1 MRITL
6 RQQILAAIFAAVIG
20 ILSQLVITLPITIV
34 PFTLQTFIVGLTVT
48 LLGTR
53 TGTWAIILYLLL
65 GLIGIPVFA
74 GGASGIGALLGPTGG
89 FLIGFIFNGL
99 ITGTIIE
106 KTKFN
111 YRWAIL
117 ANLAGAAVVLLFGA
131 AWMHFGTGMS
141 FSAALNAAVLPFLI
155 PGIVKALAAAV
166 IGVVIANRLPQ
177 RFLTPVK

>member
-1 MRITL
+1 MRIPL

-20 ILSQLVITLPITIV
+20 ILSQLVITLPFTIV
-34 PFTLQTFIVGLTVT
+34 PFTLQTFIIGLTVT
-48 LLGTR
+48 ILGTK
-53 TGTWAIILYLLL
+53 TGTWAIVMYLFL

-99 ITGTIIE
+99 VTGTIID
-106 KTKFN
+106 KTKRN
-111 YRWAIL
+111 YVWASL

-131 AWMHFGTGMS
+131 IWMYFGTGMS
-141 FSAALNAAVLPFLI
+141 FSAALNAAVLPFIL
-155 PGIVKALAAAV
+155 PGIIKALAAAV
-166 IGVVIANRLPQ
+166 IGVTIAQRLPQ